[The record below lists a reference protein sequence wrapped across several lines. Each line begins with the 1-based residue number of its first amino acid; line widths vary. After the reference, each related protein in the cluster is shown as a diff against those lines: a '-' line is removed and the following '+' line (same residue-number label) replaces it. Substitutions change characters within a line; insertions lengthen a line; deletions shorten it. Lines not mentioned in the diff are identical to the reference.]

1 MSAFELNNNS
11 ASFFGNGDGSDSR
24 RAPSIPQMPPPGH
37 QRPPVHPPEIPEK
50 IRTKIE
56 NIIALKIYDICRSQD
71 CLDFNAVGP
80 ARAAERIEWDGGDII
95 IGDGEVII
103 PPRDAASVSM
113 EDVHIK
119 KIIIVDK
126 RPSSL
131 RRGFWDIEV
140 KYIIG
145 YTLIFRGIHSQEEK
159 VVYAFSMFNKK
170 LTLFG
175 SEGGELAIT
184 TDLFGMEGSGMFE
197 ATPFVMAEAKAMGLC
212 AGLVYDSH
220 RGHGHGGHEER
231 GRARSVEVV
240 IGLFSITK
248 LFRLVDLAVE
258 STGFTIPDE
267 CEEICPM
274 DPCEFFNGL
283 AFPMDLFAP
292 PQKPEFKAGISS
304 NIAPKGTALALEV
317 E

>member
-24 RAPSIPQMPPPGH
+24 RAPSIPQMPPPG
-37 QRPPVHPPEIPEK
+37 QPRPPVHPGHPEQ

-71 CLDFNAVGP
+71 CLDFNAIGP
-80 ARAAERIEWDGGDII
+80 SRAAEDITWDDDTDVTISEGQII
-95 IGDGEVII
+95 T
-103 PPRDAASVSM
+103 PPSDAASVSM

-119 KIIIVDK
+119 KIIVVDK

-131 RRGFWDIEV
+131 RRGFWDVEV

-145 YTLIFRGIHSQEEK
+145 YTLIFRGINSQEEK
-159 VVYAFSMFNKK
+159 IAYAFSMHNKK

-175 SEGGELAIT
+175 SEGGELAVT
-184 TDLFGMEGSGMFE
+184 TDLFGMDGSGMFE
-197 ATPFVMAEAKAMGLC
+197 ATPYVMAEAKAMGLC
-212 AGLVYDSH
+212 AALVYDSQQNGQQEN
-220 RGHGHGGHEER
+220 RGQ
-231 GRARSVEVV
+231 ATSVEVV

-258 STGFTIPDE
+258 STGFTIPEE

-283 AFPMDLFAP
+283 DFPMDLFAP
-292 PQKPEFKAGISS
+292 PQKPEFRAGISS
-304 NIAPKGTALALEV
+304 NIAPKKAELALEV